1 MKLRIS
7 PIALLTALLS
17 AQPQPYPF
25 QDPKLPAQQRIDK
38 IVSLMTLNEKIACLG
53 TNPSVPR
60 LGIKATG
67 HSEGLHGLA
76 LGGPGGVEGY
86 EARAMT
92 VKAEDL
98 AYRDEQRNQWVVEED
113 QVKFMVGPSSATAKL
128 EKTIEV
134 K

>member
-1 MKLRIS
+1 MS
-7 PIALLTALLS
+7 
-17 AQPQPYPF
+17 
-25 QDPKLPAQQRIDK
+25 
-38 IVSLMTLNEKIACLG
+38 
-53 TNPSVPR
+53 
-60 LGIKATG
+60 
-67 HSEGLHGLA
+67 
-76 LGGPGGVEGY
+76 PGGVEGY

-98 AYRDEQRNQWVVEED
+98 AYRDEQRNQWLVEED